1 MSRLALRDVGRR
13 PEADALLREADG
25 LIRRAYAR
33 GKVPLWF
40 EDDAAGIWALQGKR
54 GTARSLRSNARC
66 AGVRYHAT
74 RTDLLKLE
82 DEPALRSLR
91 GDPGF
96 EAVRSKYEAHFARER
111 QETARAL
118 KIAA

>member
-1 MSRLALRDVGRR
+1 MAITALERALR
-13 PEADALLREADG
+13 
-25 LIRRAYAR
+25 R
-33 GKVPLWF
+33 GS
-40 EDDAAGIWALQGKR
+40 
-54 GTARSLRSNARC
+54 THS
-66 AGVRYHAT
+66 T
-74 RTDLLKLE
+74 RTDLLRIE